1 MNYHKLKEILK
12 PLINN
17 YKKFINNNVIINI

>member
-1 MNYHKLKEILK
+1 MNYDKLKEILK

-17 YKKFINNNVIINI
+17 YKKIINNNVIINI